1 MEIKVVEAKEQY
13 FDKLL
18 CFYKTHYESSNRIF
32 KNDYLKWL
40 LLDNPNG
47 SGQCVTVTLNDEIIG
62 NFFLVATSVTV
73 NGVVK
78 KGYFATDVLTH
89 PEHRDKNLF
98 VKMIRKSITYL
109 KEEKKFIVG
118 HPNKNAIPGWKRTKM
133 EFGPEMSSFISKPK
147 KPFSNIKI
155 KELNTKKAL
164 FDLRCEVSDLINNS
178 NDSIVNAD
186 VDYIYWRFLKHPN
199 QKYIINAIY
208 RNECFC
214 GLLVSMKYKGFVD
227 RVIHYIADDKQ
238 ISSVINS
245 SLKPKI
251 FYVPQSMAQ
260 SSYQNLLFKI
270 NLGSNINFFITN
282 YDSDGKIDGKR
293 ISFAACDI

>member
-1 MEIKVVEAKEQY
+1 
-13 FDKLL
+13 
-18 CFYKTHYESSNRIF
+18 
-32 KNDYLKWL
+32 

-133 EFGPEMSSFISKPK
+133 EFGPEMSSFISK
-147 KPFSNIKI
+147 
-155 KELNTKKAL
+155 
-164 FDLRCEVSDLINNS
+164 
-178 NDSIVNAD
+178 
-186 VDYIYWRFLKHPN
+186 
-199 QKYIINAIY
+199 
-208 RNECFC
+208 
-214 GLLVSMKYKGFVD
+214 
-227 RVIHYIADDKQ
+227 
-238 ISSVINS
+238 
-245 SLKPKI
+245 
-251 FYVPQSMAQ
+251 
-260 SSYQNLLFKI
+260 
-270 NLGSNINFFITN
+270 
-282 YDSDGKIDGKR
+282 
-293 ISFAACDI
+293 